1 MAVKKIQIIPPG
13 YVDVLHPETDS
24 TVVLMVDGSTLENK
38 MGTKSDLTLTGL
50 LSNLT
55 TINKVTLVNAINE
68 NVTTLASMTN
78 TASMGVNGWFKDKKT
93 GLIIQWGVTAQVSG
107 QRTIILPIAFP
118 NNAFVPI
125 ATCQYGSTI
134 GYVAAG
140 ATKTSVI
147 LYPNDAGVNPIS
159 WFVIGN

>member
-1 MAVKKIQIIPPG
+1 MSYNFINKI
-13 YVDVLHPETDS
+13 TDPNYMS
-24 TVVLMVDGSTLENK
+24 RFDPLFRTHMQEIFTEITDYTDTMMNAA
-38 MGTKSDLTLTGL
+38 L
-50 LSNLT
+50 LS
-55 TINKVTLVNAINE
+55 
-68 NVTTLASMTN
+68 
-78 TASMGVNGWFKDKKT
+78 GNGWFKDKKT
-93 GLIIQWGVTAQVSG
+93 GMIIQWGTTAQVSG